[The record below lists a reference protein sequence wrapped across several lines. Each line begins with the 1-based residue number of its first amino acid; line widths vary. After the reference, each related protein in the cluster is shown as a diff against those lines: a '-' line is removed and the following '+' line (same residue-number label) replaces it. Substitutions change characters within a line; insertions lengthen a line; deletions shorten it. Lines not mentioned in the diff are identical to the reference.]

1 MFAHS
6 SSSSQNKR
14 KVIKDLKE
22 INRERVYSQYKTYYK
37 IYKQQPKHSSSLYP
51 LKTNYDFT
59 KNTID
64 AMFTMSNNPKSHLN
78 TFYKTI
84 YTSPEYRDSNSNSNI
99 NNEQQQQTTQHKQ
112 FFGIDAKAPLTPF
125 GATQYAPTTYT
136 TVIINHPKVK
146 QYTEED
152 EELIRNAFHNV
163 QKKFLDKDTT
173 SEIYHRYNINK
184 KLTNEEKI
192 HIYNTLRPKC
202 LNAYYYATKDNPN
215 TGIFCD
221 IKGDPT
227 FMNPFKAGKTVKLK
241 AQIAKKAEEIRNVR
255 QFNLYKEQ
263 FDYIEGRKLQLEK
276 MPKIKVVSKRGQK
289 IAEKRSLK
297 LQKLMDYSNIAINLG
312 DVNKK
317 EPTSMTY
324 INANGEIET
333 KTREELLSV
342 IDIDVRYIGS
352 HYHPCTRTNFALT
365 FGEGTIFVYGGVAG
379 RALGDLW
386 GCDIMNKKR
395 LVWKKIFDV
404 PYTPL
409 NPVKQHKKENYNN
422 DNESQSLTESISDSA
437 VYEPIARYGHSM
449 HYYNRKLYIIG
460 GLFQNW
466 MRNKYKDTLLIVYD
480 IVNKMWSRDP
490 SIPKDVKD
498 GNNKH
503 QRDLNNSYCN
513 SNLNNSISNNNNN
526 ILHDNSNERQ
536 IHINTPCLRRNHT
549 SILIGTTIFVYGGIN
564 QQGTY
569 LNDCWVYNLKSSPG
583 WQCVDIIGRIPPQ
596 LAYHCSTLALEK
608 EQLYNPS
615 LSLFKVPESTRKTV
629 PLLKYDGVFF
639 FGGMNDNRVPTSLF
653 FVMKIGKK
661 QIEFEIPTTHG
672 KPPLPRISAS
682 MDFYPNLN
690 IIIIH
695 GGRNDR
701 NENSIYND
709 YMVLDLETMNWIQA
723 ISKQDKAPS
732 MRAEHQSFIFGN
744 KLLILGG
751 VNRSTFMDFDF
762 AVTNLDFI

>member
-1 MFAHS
+1 MFSHS
-6 SSSSQNKR
+6 SNKDKR
-14 KVIKDLKE
+14 KQFKELQQLKE
-22 INRERVYSQYKTYYK
+22 INRERIYSQYKTYYK
-37 IYKQQPKHSSSLYP
+37 VYKQQPKQSSSLYP

-59 KNTID
+59 RNTID

-78 TFYKTI
+78 TFYKTV
-84 YTSPEYRDSNSNSNI
+84 YTSPESKDGI
-99 NNEQQQQTTQHKQ
+99 NQDQPQQQHKK
-112 FFGIDAKAPLTPF
+112 FFGIDAKAPLTNF
-125 GATQYAPTTYT
+125 NNTQYTSPSMTAY
-136 TVIINHPKVK
+136 NNKGK

-152 EELIRNAFHNV
+152 EELIRNAFQNV
-163 QKKFLDKDTT
+163 QNKFLDKDTT
-173 SEIYHRYNINK
+173 EEIYQRYNITK
-184 KLTNEEKI
+184 KLTDDEKI
-192 HIYNTLRPKC
+192 DIYNTLKPKC
-202 LNAYYYATKDNPN
+202 LNAYYYATKGNPN

-221 IKGDPT
+221 VKGEPT
-227 FMNPFKAGKTVKLK
+227 FSNPFKAGKTVKLK
-241 AQIAKKAEEIRNVR
+241 GQIAKKAEEIRNVR

-263 FDYIEGRKLQLEK
+263 FNYIEGRKMQIDK
-276 MPKIKVVSKRGQK
+276 MPKVKVVSKHGQK

-312 DVNKK
+312 DIGKK
-317 EPTSMTY
+317 EPTSMTF
-324 INANGEIET
+324 INANGEVET

-342 IDIDVRYIGS
+342 IEIDVRYIGS

-365 FGEGTIFVYGGVAG
+365 FGEGTIFIYGGIAG

-395 LVWKKIFDV
+395 LVWKKMFDV

-409 NPVKQHKKENYNN
+409 NPVKTKKTIDNASSPFEHEN
-422 DNESQSLTESISDSA
+422 DSDEISDSISYSTLCKMQ
-437 VYEPIARYGHSM
+437 YEPTARYGHTM

-466 MRNKYKDTLLIVYD
+466 IRNKYKDTLLIVYD
-480 IVNKMWSRDP
+480 IASKTWSKDP
-490 SIPKDVKD
+490 SIPKDIKEAT
-498 GNNKH
+498 KY
-503 QRDLNNSYCN
+503 QKDLNNSY
-513 SNLNNSISNNNNN
+513 NNSDLNLSLSNNMFQDATEKLAKQ
-526 ILHDNSNERQ
+526 ILLA
-536 IHINTPCLRRNHT
+536 NTPCLRRNHT
-549 SILIGTTIFVYGGIN
+549 SILIGTTIFLYGGIN

-569 LNDCWVYNLKSSPG
+569 LNDCWVYNLKSPG
-583 WQCVDIIGRIPPQ
+583 WQSVDIIGRIPPQ
-596 LAYHCSTLALEK
+596 LAYQCSTLALEK

-615 LSLFKVPESTRKTV
+615 LSIYKVPESTRKTV
-629 PLLKYDGVFF
+629 PLLKCDGVFF
-639 FGGMNDNRVPTSLF
+639 FGGMNDNRVPTNLF

-701 NENSIYND
+701 REDSFFND
-709 YMVLDLETMNWIQA
+709 YVVLDLETMNWIQA
-723 ISKQDKAPS
+723 VCKQDNVPS
-732 MRAEHQSFIFGN
+732 TRAEHCSFIFGN

-751 VNRSTFMDFDF
+751 VNRSNFMDFDF